1 MTLEQREHERFATYC
16 GSVVNIHGKHAYS
29 TITNVSNEGIA
40 FICSPELLCG
50 DKVEVSFDLQQGTK
64 KSTYSII
71 VEIVRCVKD
80 DFEYFV
86 GAKVQQVTNEFQKF
100 VEQAKHAFH
109 KPVQS
114 SL

>member
-1 MTLEQREHERFATYC
+1 MAHEQREHQRFTTYC

-29 TITNVSNEGIA
+29 TITNVSEEGIA
-40 FICSPELLCG
+40 FICAPELLCG

-64 KSTYSII
+64 KSTFSVI
-71 VEIVRCVKD
+71 VEIVRCVKN

-86 GAKVQQVTNEFQKF
+86 GAKIQQMTNEFHTF
-100 VEQAKHAFH
+100 VEQTKNSFH
-109 KPVQS
+109 QPIQA